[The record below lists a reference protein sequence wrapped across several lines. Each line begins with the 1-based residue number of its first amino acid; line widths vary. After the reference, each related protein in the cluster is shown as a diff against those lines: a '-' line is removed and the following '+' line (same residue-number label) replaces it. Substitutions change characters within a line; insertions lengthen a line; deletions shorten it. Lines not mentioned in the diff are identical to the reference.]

1 MTFRMIRF
9 EIRTIDRDES
19 DSTNGERKT
28 LMSTTRDVG
37 EIGVMHDDGS
47 GDFDNIP
54 NGIGLVFSFDG
65 RGLRLRFVG
74 EERLIKHW
82 EKMCGFSSG
91 GFGDYV
97 ITGDKVRV
105 SR

>member
-1 MTFRMIRF
+1 MSFRMVRF
-9 EIRTIDRDES
+9 EIRTRDLDMS
-19 DSTNGERKT
+19 DSTNSERKT

-47 GDFDNIP
+47 DDFDNIP

-74 EERLIKHW
+74 VERLVKHW

-91 GFGDYV
+91 GFGDYM

>member
-47 GDFDNIP
+47 GDFDHLP
-54 NGIGLVFSFDG
+54 HGIGRVLAFDG

-74 EERLIKHW
+74 VERLVKHW

-91 GFGDYV
+91 VFGEYM
-97 ITGDKVRV
+97 ITGDRVRV